1 MRCYKILTFDVLNN
15 VQIRQTSV
23 QLSIFIPNHNVRL
36 TLDLGVSISNS
47 GSIKPFP
54 TMRSLR
60 FNVSLS
66 LLLINF

>member
-54 TMRSLR
+54 MRSLR